1 MLDGPIA
8 RRYFVMNFFDG
19 IMTAFGIVVGGAAAI
34 GEAAPLIKAGLGASL
49 AIMVS
54 GFFGAYMVERAER
67 TVELKEL
74 ERQLLRSLEGTE
86 REREARKKVI
96 RLAFIDGISPFLGAV
111 LPILPYF
118 CNLMGLVSYSTAT
131 VMSLVLSLVLLLCLG
146 FYLGKLMG
154 ESPWRNALTFGAGG
168 VVIGV
173 LSTLL
178 ERFI

>member
-34 GEAAPLIKAGLGASL
+34 GEAAALIKAGLGASL

-74 ERQLLRSLEGTE
+74 ERQLLRSLEGT
-86 REREARKKVI
+86 RHEREAREKMLQ
-96 RLAFIDGISPFLGAV
+96 LAVIDGVSPFLGAV

-118 CNLMGLVSYSTAT
+118 FNLAGLVSYGTAT
-131 VMSLVLSLVLLLCLG
+131 LCSLGLSLALLLGLG
-146 FYLGKLMG
+146 FYLGRLMG
-154 ESPWRNALTFGAGG
+154 ESPWRNALAFGAGG
-168 VVIGV
+168 LVIGAA
-173 LSTLL
+173 STLL
-178 ERFI
+178 EKLI